1 MNLLSCSYLYKTLF
15 ILFIIILASNLL
27 NTFTSIS
34 YQILLFFQLHN
45 IFREMLTSALRVL
58 VYNIFQENFDITFIG
73 KEKKLTKYYFFP
85 IKFFLTEL
93 LTNILRTLVN
103 ITLLIIIKNT
113 QIKKIKIK
121 ITSDACKYNYAL
133 SFWGH
138 MCTLSLCYLFSGLET
153 PRQAGS
159 LLFFSFLFLIL

>member
-34 YQILLFFQLHN
+34 YQIPLFFQLHN
-45 IFREMLTSALRVL
+45 LFKEILTSALRVF
-58 VYNIFQENFDITFIG
+58 VYNLFQEWFDITFIRN
-73 KEKKLTKYYFFP
+73 EKKLSKYYFF
-85 IKFFLTEL
+85 LTGL

-103 ITLLIIIKNT
+103 ITLLFIIKNT
-113 QIKKIKIK
+113 QIKKIMIK
-121 ITSDACKYNYAL
+121 ITSDACKNNYAL

-153 PRQAGS
+153 PRQANS

>member
-34 YQILLFFQLHN
+34 YQIPLFFQLHN
-45 IFREMLTSALRVL
+45 LFKEILTNALRVFI
-58 VYNIFQENFDITFIG
+58 YNLFQEWFDITFIG
-73 KEKKLTKYYFFP
+73 NEKKLSKYYFF
-85 IKFFLTEL
+85 LTGL

-103 ITLLIIIKNT
+103 ITLLFIIKNT
-113 QIKKIKIK
+113 QIKKIMIK
-121 ITSDACKYNYAL
+121 ITSDAYKNNYAL

-153 PRQAGS
+153 PRQASS

>member
-34 YQILLFFQLHN
+34 YQIPLFFQLHN
-45 IFREMLTSALRVL
+45 LFKEILTSALRVF
-58 VYNIFQENFDITFIG
+58 VYNLFQEWFDITFIG
-73 KEKKLTKYYFFP
+73 NEKKIVKIL
-85 IKFFLTEL
+85 FFLTGL
-93 LTNILRTLVN
+93 LTNILRTLIN
-103 ITLLIIIKNT
+103 IILLFIIKNT
-113 QIKKIKIK
+113 QIKKIMIK
-121 ITSDACKYNYAL
+121 ITSDACKNNYAL

-153 PRQAGS
+153 PRQANS
-159 LLFFSFLFLIL
+159 LQIGRAHV